1 MTKEQLKKNF
11 FIAMGPYATH
21 RKEILS
27 FDSWH
32 KAVLSIKN
40 NKYAKEIKLELDKL
54 KQRNFDE

>member
-1 MTKEQLKKNF
+1 MTREQLKKNF

-21 RKEILS
+21 KKEILS

-40 NKYAKEIKLELDKL
+40 NKDAKEIKLELNGKE
-54 KQRNFDE
+54 QGNFYE